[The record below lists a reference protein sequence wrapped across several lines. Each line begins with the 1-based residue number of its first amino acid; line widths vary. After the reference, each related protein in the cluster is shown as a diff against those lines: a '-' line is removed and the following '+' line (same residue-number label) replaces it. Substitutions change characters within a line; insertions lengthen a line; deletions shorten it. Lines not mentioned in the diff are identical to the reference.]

1 MNNYTFVFAVM
12 GECCVRPHLWVQSSR
27 GRTRNEAYRTALRQV
42 QSDGLCDVT
51 EVLEIKEA
59 VGCVEEVEEEEVEEE
74 EVEE

>member
-12 GECCVRPHLWVQSSR
+12 GECCLRPHLWVQSSR

-42 QSDGLCDVT
+42 QSDGLDVA

-59 VGCVEEVEEEEVEEE
+59 VGCVEEVEE
-74 EVEE
+74 